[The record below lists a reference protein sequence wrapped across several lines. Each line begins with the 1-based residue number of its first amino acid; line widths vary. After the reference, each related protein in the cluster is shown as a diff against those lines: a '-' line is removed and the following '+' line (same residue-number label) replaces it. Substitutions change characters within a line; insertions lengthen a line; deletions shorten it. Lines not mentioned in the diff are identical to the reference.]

1 MENSHCA
8 VCDKD
13 VFGDPN
19 LLDFYELTR
28 TYAELEAGK
37 VLAAPDPITELTFC
51 SAKCLCAYVAAKI
64 EPDVRSE

>member
-37 VLAAPDPITELTFC
+37 VLAAPDPITELTFLQC
-51 SAKCLCAYVAAKI
+51 EVSLCLC
-64 EPDVRSE
+64 RSENRAKLRSE